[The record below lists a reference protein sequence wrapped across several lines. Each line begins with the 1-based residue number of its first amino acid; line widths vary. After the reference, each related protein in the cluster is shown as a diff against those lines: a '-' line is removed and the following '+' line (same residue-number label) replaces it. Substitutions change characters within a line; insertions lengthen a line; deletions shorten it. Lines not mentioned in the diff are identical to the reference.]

1 MLHSAAERLYLMLHH
16 RAGATAQ
23 AAPVPHLDGPVIWLH
38 ADTQHAVSQLDALS
52 DTMMHQYAERGEHVS
67 VLLSYSAGLQ
77 PPAEIPGRA
86 ALPIVADNADIA
98 TGIMTQ
104 LAPVALLVAAQRL
117 PLALISIAAAGGA
130 KVMIADMGSPRLPGF
145 WGHVPG
151 LCSTVMGRIHR
162 VFLSSASQRTSW
174 AKAGVAQDRMLVS
187 GPLNDAPLAL
197 GCNEAERDML
207 AQSFRQ
213 RTVWL
218 AIGVPEVEEAMIVA
232 AHRAAL
238 RDSHRVALIL
248 HPSDPMRGAALKAEL
263 EPKFNTALRSVD
275 DLITPDTQVYV
286 VDTEGERG
294 LWYRLAVACYIGG
307 TLDKTGATVSP
318 MEAAGLGCAIVHG
331 RETGPFEQA
340 FQRLSNAK
348 ATSRIQ
354 RREALGQAICAA
366 LRPDQAA
373 QMAHQGWQVVSEGA
387 ETADMM
393 IAALME
399 TLQPAGAA

>member
-1 MLHSAAERLYLMLHH
+1 MQHSASERLYLLWHH
-16 RAGATAQ
+16 RAGKSPG

-38 ADTQHAVSQLDALS
+38 ADNQHAVGQLDALS
-52 DTMMHQYAERGEHVS
+52 EAMMHQQAQQGKHVS
-67 VLLSYSAGLQ
+67 VLLSYVAGLQ

-86 ALPIVADNADIA
+86 ALAIAADRVDII
-98 TGIMTQ
+98 TEIMSR
-104 LAPVALLVAAQRL
+104 LAPVAVLVAVQRL
-117 PLALISIAAAGGA
+117 PVAIISIAAAAGA
-130 KVMIADMGSPRLPGF
+130 KVLIADMDSPRFPGV
-145 WGHVPG
+145 WGHIPG
-151 LCSTVMGRIHR
+151 LSTNLMGRVHR
-162 VFLSSASQRTSW
+162 VFLSTPAQRTSW
-174 AKAGVAQDRMLVS
+174 AKAGVEADKMLLS
-187 GPLNDAPLAL
+187 GPLNDAPMAL
-197 GCNEAERDML
+197 GCNEAERDAL

-218 AIGVPEVEEAMIVA
+218 AIGVPEIEEATIVA

-248 HPSDPMRGAALKAEL
+248 HPLDPMRGTALKAEL
-263 EPKFNTALRSVD
+263 TPKFNTALRSVD
-275 DLITPDTQVYV
+275 DQITPDTQVYI

-307 TLDKTGATVSP
+307 SLDKTGATVTP

-331 RETGPFEQA
+331 RETGQFTDA
-340 FQRLSNAK
+340 FQRLTSAR

-354 RREALGQAICAA
+354 RAEALGQAICAA

-387 ETADMM
+387 ETADMI
-393 IAALME
+393 IATLLE
-399 TLQPAGAA
+399 TLDLAGAA